1 VVKRFKTGQ
10 SRKKRRSNE
19 GRPQKNAPLRDK
31 GTPELQ
37 IKRIMIVNGGN
48 PHMSTTPIDIM
59 FERSMINQNE
69 YNSGLI
75 YHYLHSR
82 VFSKP
87 FPESNTGKLA
97 EPIRSRQASS
107 KVTKRDV
114 ENWIVFKDITS
125 FIIHEVGQMT
135 YDCMKNLIIYQEH
148 PTYLL
153 HNQIRIKDNHH
164 KEMVKNALKS
174 VTKFFDN
181 ARRKKN

>member
-1 VVKRFKTGQ
+1 MVKRFKTGQ

-19 GRPQKNAPLRDK
+19 GRPKKNAPLRDK

>member
-19 GRPQKNAPLRDK
+19 GRPKKNAPLRDK

-37 IKRIMIVNGGN
+37 IKRIMLVNGGN
-48 PHMSTTPIDIM
+48 PSMSTTPIDIM

>member
-1 VVKRFKTGQ
+1 MVKRFKTGQ

>member
-1 VVKRFKTGQ
+1 VGKKFKR
-10 SRKKRRSNE
+10 
-19 GRPQKNAPLRDK
+19 GRPKKNAPLRDK